1 MKLLKISFL
10 ENPFI
15 LFISFFLAIAFP
27 LGSFG
32 QNADINL
39 LKDINIHRNKNLDAT
54 FNTISISTVP
64 LSFAIPAGAIAYA
77 FIKKDEDSR
86 KNALLITSS
95 LATTAVISWSMKYA
109 FNRSRP
115 YVSYPELDNLTI
127 EGSPSFPS
135 AHTSFSF
142 SLATSVSL
150 VYPQWYVA
158 VPAYLWAGS
167 VGYSRMHLGV
177 HYPSDVLA
185 GALIGAGSTYLSHR
199 LNNWMDEKWKMSI
212 NKARK
217 ADVVLSYDEMTAEEE
232 FVYLIPTL
240 H

>member
-1 MKLLKISFL
+1 MKSLFL
-10 ENPFI
+10 
-15 LFISFFLAIAFP
+15 FFIAFVFP
-27 LGSFG
+27 FFCLG
-32 QNADINL
+32 QNWDIDL
-39 LKDINIHRNKNLDAT
+39 LKDINIHRNKKLDPT
-54 FNTISISTVP
+54 FKAISASTIP
-64 LSFAIPAGAIAYA
+64 LSLAVPAGAIAYA

-95 LATTAVISWSMKYA
+95 LASAAVFSMAMKYS

-115 YVSYPELDNLTI
+115 YEKYPEIDHVTVEN
-127 EGSPSFPS
+127 SPSFPS

-158 VPAYLWAGS
+158 VPAYVWAGS
-167 VGYSRMHLGV
+167 VAYSRMHLGV

-185 GALIGAGSTYLSHR
+185 GAIVGAGSTYLSYR
-199 LNNWMDEKWKMSI
+199 LNDWMDEKWKATMTS
-212 NKARK
+212 KAK
-217 ADVVLSYDEMTAEEE
+217 HNIAGLTYDELVNQAQM
-232 FVYLIPTL
+232 VLI